1 MRFYRK
7 RTRVVDC
14 YSNKCKNKIH
24 LSIQVFIDEVLS
36 CRFKHYR
43 KSNIILISLFKS
55 KRLTKISI
63 IIAIKLNKSTKRNG
77 NSLVNL
83 R

>member
-1 MRFYRK
+1 MKFYRK

-24 LSIQVFIDEVLS
+24 LSNQVFIDEVLS
-36 CRFKHYR
+36 CHFKHYG

-55 KRLTKISI
+55 KRLTKNS
-63 IIAIKLNKSTKRNG
+63 IIAIKLNKSTKKYG
-77 NSLVNL
+77 NSIVNL